1 VTWRRPQLPWSWE
14 TGCSVGGAGSSKDI
28 NLLLILLIAVILFY
42 FFGRM
47 KLK

>member
-1 VTWRRPQLPWSWE
+1 V
-14 TGCSVGGAGSSKDI
+14 AGSSKDI